1 MKTTTIRGVPV
12 DLAEVPEADTR
23 RRSNGL
29 RCLPGTWSE
38 EEFRQFEEAV
48 APFGEIDRDPWQ

>member
-1 MKTTTIRGVPV
+1 MKTTAIRDVQV
-12 DLAEVPEADTR
+12 ELAEIPEANTR

-38 EEFRQFEEAV
+38 EEFRLFEEAV
-48 APFGEIDRDPWQ
+48 APFGEIDRDLWQ

>member
-1 MKTTTIRGVPV
+1 M
-12 DLAEVPEADTR
+12 DLAEVSEADTR
-23 RRSNGL
+23 RRGNGL
-29 RCLPGTWSE
+29 RCLSGTWSE